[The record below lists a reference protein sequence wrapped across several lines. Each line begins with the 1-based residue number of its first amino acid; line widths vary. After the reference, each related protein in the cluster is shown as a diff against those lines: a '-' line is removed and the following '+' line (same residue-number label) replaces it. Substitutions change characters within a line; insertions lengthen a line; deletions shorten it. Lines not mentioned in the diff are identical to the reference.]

1 MRRLIIGLA
10 VLVGAAC
17 SNNNGPNTPPP
28 VPMSQLHFIIQ
39 DTTARPL
46 YSDTASFYAKVGDGR
61 ELHLYYQDAVGG
73 IGEEFLR
80 FEVPGD
86 GLLRKPDG
94 NVFQAGDSI
103 LISVRVVDPK
113 KFVFDFQP
121 SGLQFNP
128 DHPARLKLEYA
139 HSNHDYDDDGAITA
153 ADTAIQGKLD
163 LWRNT
168 PPDTLWYKLGA
179 VNFESYEE
187 LDANIFHFT
196 VHAVAW

>member
-1 MRRLIIGLA
+1 
-10 VLVGAAC
+10 
-17 SNNNGPNTPPP
+17 
-28 VPMSQLHFIIQ
+28 
-39 DTTARPL
+39 
-46 YSDTASFYAKVGDGR
+46 VGDGR

-103 LISVRVVDPK
+103 LISVSVVDPK
-113 KFVFDFQP
+113 RFVFDFQP